1 MALAKVLTRALVGIE
16 APAVQVEVHLA
27 GGLPAMTIVGMA
39 ETAVKESR
47 DRVRSAILNSFLE
60 FPVGRITVNLAPADL
75 PKSGGRFDLAIAL
88 GILMASGQIPSG
100 ALDACEA
107 IGELSLSG
115 DLQRIGGV
123 LPAAAAARKASRQIL
138 HPAGNAIE
146 VALLPSDTGIAATDL
161 VSVVGHLRGNT
172 PLASVVHQVSDGAAS
187 GPCLSDVRGQPE
199 ARLALEVAA
208 AGGHNLMVFGPPGT
222 GKSMLA
228 SRLPG
233 ILPPL
238 SSDEALEVASIQS
251 VCGLP
256 VCWGQRPY
264 RAPHHS
270 CSGAALVGGGRNASP
285 GEVTLAHRGVLF
297 LDEMTE
303 FQRHTLDVLREPLE
317 SGEVTISRAARQN
330 RYPACFQLVGAFNP
344 TPSGDTVQAA
354 VSSGADPK
362 ALQRY
367 LSRLS
372 GPLLD
377 RMDLFVEMPA
387 VPSDV
392 LQAREAGEA
401 SDSVRGRVVAAR
413 ARQLRRQGCCNAVLP
428 VQSLMEGGF
437 ERPTLALLE
446 RLTDHFGLS
455 ARAQH
460 RVLRVSRTMADLND
474 SDTVVEDHLA
484 QAMQLRQLDRLSV

>member
-1 MALAKVLTRALVGIE
+1 MALATVATRALVGID
-16 APAVQVEVHLA
+16 APPVTVEVHLA

-88 GILMASGQIPSG
+88 GILVASGQVPAS
-100 ALDACEA
+100 AMADSEA

-123 LPAAAAARKASRQIL
+123 LPAAAAARKAGRQIIL
-138 HPAGNAIE
+138 PSGNADE
-146 VALLPSDTGIAATDL
+146 VALLPGETGFAATDL
-161 VSVVGHLRGNT
+161 VAVVGHLRGNS
-172 PLASVVHQVSDGAAS
+172 PLPPIVHREASEQPG
-187 GPCLSDVRGQPE
+187 GPCLSDLRGQPE

-238 SSDEALEVASIQS
+238 SADESLEVATIQS

-256 VCWGQRPY
+256 VRWGQRPY

-270 CSGAALVGGGRNASP
+270 CSGAALVGGGRNAAP

-330 RYPACFQLVGAFNP
+330 RYPAEFQLIGAFNP
-344 TPSGDTVQAA
+344 TPSGDSVQSA
-354 VSSGADPK
+354 VSNGADPK
-362 ALQRY
+362 TLQRY

-377 RMDLFVEMPA
+377 RMDLFVEMP
-387 VPSDV
+387 VVSPDV

-401 SDSVRGRVVAAR
+401 SDSVRERVVSAR
-413 ARQLRRQGCCNAVLP
+413 NRQLKRQGYCNAALP
-428 VQSLMEGGF
+428 IQSLMHAAF
-437 ERPTLALLE
+437 DNSAMALLAS
-446 RLTDHFGLS
+446 LTEHFGLS

-460 RVLRVSRTMADLND
+460 RVLRVSRTIADLRAAD
-474 SDTVVEDHLA
+474 IVAESDLA